1 MLTAISRESWETHL
15 QLGVNTFIYAVQ
27 SICQNTTRLCLV
39 KYSNTI
45 SNVAC
50 LASLSGEPEWR
61 AVLGAVWL
69 KRAVSWRTDTWSRK
83 VWVCRGNTCYTV
95 PASGRGLQ
103 KSVAVK

>member
-50 LASLSGEPEWR
+50 LASLSGEPFSGQCGSSEQSHGGQT
-61 AVLGAVWL
+61 LGVGKCGSAGETPVTL
-69 KRAVSWRTDTWSRK
+69 CLHLAEGFRNR
-83 VWVCRGNTCYTV
+83 
-95 PASGRGLQ
+95 
-103 KSVAVK
+103 